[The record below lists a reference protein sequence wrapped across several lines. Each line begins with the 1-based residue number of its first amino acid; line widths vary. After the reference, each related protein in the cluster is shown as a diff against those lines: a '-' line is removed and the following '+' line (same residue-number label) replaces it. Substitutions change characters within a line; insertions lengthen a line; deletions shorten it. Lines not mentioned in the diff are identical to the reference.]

1 MVNITQSN
9 LVIVG
14 LDKIFW
20 KGKQLEGVKAIEL
33 KKTKLRMEFK
43 LVLSYGLNDPLII
56 QEMIDSGITVREVK

>member
-33 KKTKLRMEFK
+33 KKTKLRMECK
-43 LVLSYGLNDPLII
+43 IVVQPNLNDPAII
-56 QEMIDSGITVREVK
+56 QEIFDSGVQIKEAK

>member
-20 KGKQLEGVKAIEL
+20 KGKQLEGVKTIEL
-33 KKTKLRMEFK
+33 KKTKLRMECK
-43 LVLSYGLNDPLII
+43 IVVQPNLNDPTII
-56 QEMIDSGITVREVK
+56 REIFDSGVQIKEAK